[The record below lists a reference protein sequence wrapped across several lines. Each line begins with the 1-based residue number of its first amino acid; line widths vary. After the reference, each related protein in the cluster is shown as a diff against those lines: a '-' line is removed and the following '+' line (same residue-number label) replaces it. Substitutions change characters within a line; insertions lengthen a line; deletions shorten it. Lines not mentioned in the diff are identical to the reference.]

1 MAGFFTRQRIGRP
14 QFLAGALLLLFL
26 AQATWLVHS
35 ELRASESSSLSASE
49 EVRIAAGWRQI
60 HGGPIAGAPFPDALF
75 PDARFPDAPGALP
88 LEISRDDSG
97 FDTEHSPLIS
107 LVTAAPLLAWPQ
119 SLVSAE
125 SYWRWL
131 PRIPF
136 LAFGAFL
143 GASLWYVAR
152 RLCGNTG
159 GFLALTLYCF
169 SPAILQG
176 TAVWHAEPEILAA
189 WGSFGSIFTAIAV
202 AHTLY
207 APREVV
213 LWNWRRI
220 LLLGISLAISV
231 GSQFSMIVVVPVA
244 LAFMLYLAPIRRGAA
259 LIIWATSSLVALL
272 ILFATYFF
280 HIHTFV
286 EAMHHASFWGANWR
300 SFTVLAVYGQVGR
313 QLLRACPAFA
323 LFIPLAVG
331 IYAAWPRTRYFGNTA
346 PLLVATLF
354 IVLGIAHPHVAGAG
368 FLLASVPFLFIFVS
382 GVLADLM
389 ETPFRSLVTAAV
401 WALVGAYILWSLL
414 ALTQIPRG

>member
-35 ELRASESSSLSASE
+35 ELRTPESSSLSASE

-60 HGGPIAGAPFPDALF
+60 HGAAIAGAPF

-88 LEISRDDSG
+88 IEISRDNSG
-97 FDTEHSPLIS
+97 FDTEHSPLIA
-107 LVTAAPLLAWPQ
+107 LVTAAPLAAWPPTRTPNF
-119 SLVSAE
+119 A

-136 LAFGAFL
+136 LAFGVFL

-169 SPAILQG
+169 SPAILQA

-231 GSQFSMIVVVPVA
+231 GSQFSMIVVVPIA
-244 LAFMLYLAPIRRGAA
+244 LAFMLYVAPIRRGAA
-259 LIIWATSSLVALL
+259 LVIWTTSCVVALL
-272 ILFATYFF
+272 ILFSTYFF
-280 HIHTFV
+280 HAHTFL
-286 EAMHHASFWGANWR
+286 EAMRHASFWGATWR
-300 SFTVLAVYGQVGR
+300 SFTVLAVYGQVAR

-323 LFIPLAVG
+323 LFIPLTVG
-331 IYAAWPRTRYFGNTA
+331 IYSAWPRTRYFGNTA

-354 IVLGIAHPHVAGAG
+354 IILGIAHPHVAGAG